1 MPNGQRRMLSA
12 LKFNGLIFENIGGF
26 ALTAINVNHDFLQVF
41 PLIKSEFFSST
52 YLSYLL
58 KSKFIN
64 LIFFPQLTVFY
75 KGFLGRKLL
84 IQVLTLNMIIC
95 LRYGRQLSPPFIIII
110 DTIITWRKAVWWG
123 RGLNQW
129 NDQQACVITPMQM
142 VGTCI
147 LYFVFL

>member
-12 LKFNGLIFENIGGF
+12 LKLIGLIFENIGGF

-52 YLSYLL
+52 YLPYLL

-64 LIFFPQLTVFY
+64 LMFFPQLTVFY

-84 IQVLTLNMIIC
+84 IQV
-95 LRYGRQLSPPFIIII
+95 
-110 DTIITWRKAVWWG
+110 
-123 RGLNQW
+123 
-129 NDQQACVITPMQM
+129 
-142 VGTCI
+142 
-147 LYFVFL
+147 